1 MPPLSPTRTT
11 IVRTHSA
18 LRNAKATASD
28 KPPERKCSSSDNFS
42 QGKDFLYSFV
52 VKFRT
57 SGVVVSRGLRHFLFP
72 RRGEPPRGGLV
83 SLVLRKVKSV
93 WCFVM
98 SCLSLLALVAWD
110 SKIYCRN
117 CLTKLGVPLPAHG
130 RGVALF
136 RGSGEGFPE
145 PK

>member
-1 MPPLSPTRTT
+1 MSSGRYLSGDAGALLPFLLERANKQVENREKKASRKRVRKFELRKVVPPLSTTRTT

-42 QGKDFLYSFV
+42 PGERLLVYFCIR
-52 VKFRT
+52 FRT

-72 RRGEPPRGGLV
+72 RRGDPPRGGLV

-93 WCFVM
+93 
-98 SCLSLLALVAWD
+98 
-110 SKIYCRN
+110 
-117 CLTKLGVPLPAHG
+117 
-130 RGVALF
+130 
-136 RGSGEGFPE
+136 
-145 PK
+145 